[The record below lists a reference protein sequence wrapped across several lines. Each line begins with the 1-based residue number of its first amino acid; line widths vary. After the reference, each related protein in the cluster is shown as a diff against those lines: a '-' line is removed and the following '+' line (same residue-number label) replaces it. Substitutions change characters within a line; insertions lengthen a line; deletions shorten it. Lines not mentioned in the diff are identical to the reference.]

1 MAKVI
6 LGKDGKKYKQVIK
19 SGDRKRTV
27 EIVLSAI
34 SLILSVFLIGS
45 GLGATSFIDS
55 IGGGGYYTAKFM
67 LGILLAI
74 LAFILTF
81 FLNRKHGLFS
91 SLILI
96 IGIVILFTC
105 GEYGIIGGIAYIITG
120 IIALVRKWGISY
132 E

>member
-27 EIVLSAI
+27 EIILSAI

-45 GLGATSFIDS
+45 GLGATFFIDS

-74 LAFILTF
+74 LAFVLTF

-120 IIALVRKWGISY
+120 IVALVRK
-132 E
+132 

>member
-27 EIVLSAI
+27 EIVLSAV

-74 LAFILTF
+74 LAFLLTF

-96 IGIVILFTC
+96 IGIVILLSC

-120 IIALVRKWGISY
+120 IVALVRK
-132 E
+132 

>member
-27 EIVLSAI
+27 EIILSAI

-120 IIALVRKWGISY
+120 IVALVRK
-132 E
+132 

>member
-120 IIALVRKWGISY
+120 IVALVRK
-132 E
+132 